1 MKQKL
6 TLRRVLASAVA
17 ALAAAAAV
25 WLLCRWVG
33 YDLQLRIGNEPVY
46 EIANDDY
53 TQIIDVPED
62 GLWQAVPLEAG
73 QTLYGCRLRFSTHG
87 ELYRAG
93 MVMVD
98 LCDAD
103 GTILREAAG
112 NYANIFDDN
121 FTGFAFGTAYT
132 AAQAE
137 TLHLHIYNVVEWE
150 GPLGLW
156 ASTGTVGALA
166 LTADG
171 VDADATLALQYMTD
185 DTGSWPSD
193 LANGLAPL
201 LAFAAFAA
209 VLLFGL
215 RAPLPLTVA
224 VVGLACGLLFVRV
237 TPALVAPDEYTH
249 LAKCYR
255 QSSTLLGQPV
265 ADDDDMLL
273 VRSCDAPYFKNH
285 TGDIGIYA
293 YKEMLEHLGDAGCSG
308 ETTVSSDTYVTAD
321 PINNT
326 LYLGQIAGITLAR
339 MMGLGFHGML
349 LLGRLC
355 NLALYL
361 ALAAAA
367 VNIAPQ
373 RLRGIFA
380 GVALLA
386 QPLQLA
392 GSLSADAAVLG
403 YLFCFTALCLT
414 LRTRPARWPETVAA
428 VVLAALIGP
437 AKAIYLPAVL
447 LIFMIPDAN
456 LALPGKRWPV
466 GPIAKVLA
474 LVLAAIGWVQVNMGA
489 ALYAARDV
497 DTVGILRAGGAAAA
511 GAALLALLYWK
522 IRRDPKKKKIFL
534 GAIAAVVVLAIPVGL
549 YKLTHMWGGL
559 TPEQLVGSIQEN
571 GDSIYTYSAG
581 YICRNLPNTAKLL
594 LRSFSAQGAQWVQGV
609 LGTALGE
616 PIVYTVDASWVLGVG
631 FILALLAAAL
641 PQAGETVP
649 LGRRTKAGVWGIVLC
664 VIALSF
670 VTALNWT
677 PINYTTIFG
686 LQGRYWLPVLPLVL
700 ALVHHNRTFAVQKP
714 AERKA
719 VFAMLCLTSF
729 VILQGAGLYATF
741 QMPS

>member
-1 MKQKL
+1 MHFAVAGCGVISRFHLDAIRSIEDAALCGVYDPVEASARAAAQAYGTRAYPDYDAL
-6 TLRRVLASAVA
+6 LADPQVDAVCICTPSHLHAPLALQAVA
-17 ALAAAAAV
+17 AGKHVLIEKPVALTLEDCDAVAAAARAAGV
-25 WLLCRWVG
+25 QVG
-33 YDLQLRIGNEPVY
+33 VVSQLRYGPAVARVKRALESGALGRITRCDLYMKYFRPQSYYDSGTWRGTQAMDGGGALMNQGIHGVDLVRYLMGPADSIYVLSGTLVRDIEVEDTLTAVVAWHCGAQGVIQASVGDYPGFPRRIELNGESGTIILEEDRIVKWEVAGDSAYHIYEQEP
-46 EIANDDY
+46 A
-53 TQIIDVPED
+53 PE
-62 GLWQAVPLEAG
+62 VRSHSEAG
-73 QTLYGCRLRFSTHG
+73 AIDPSGHVAQLRNFIDAVRG
-87 ELYRAG
+87 EG
-93 MVMVD
+93 
-98 LCDAD
+98 
-103 GTILREAAG
+103 
-112 NYANIFDDN
+112 
-121 FTGFAFGTAYT
+121 
-132 AAQAE
+132 
-137 TLHLHIYNVVEWE
+137 
-150 GPLGLW
+150 
-156 ASTGTVGALA
+156 
-166 LTADG
+166 
-171 VDADATLALQYMTD
+171 
-185 DTGSWPSD
+185 
-193 LANGLAPL
+193 
-201 LAFAAFAA
+201 
-209 VLLFGL
+209 
-215 RAPLPLTVA
+215 
-224 VVGLACGLLFVRV
+224 
-237 TPALVAPDEYTH
+237 
-249 LAKCYR
+249 
-255 QSSTLLGQPV
+255 TLLV
-265 ADDDDMLL
+265 DEA
-273 VRSCDAPYFKNH
+273 
-285 TGDIGIYA
+285 
-293 YKEMLEHLGDAGCSG
+293 E
-308 ETTVSSDTYVTAD
+308 
-321 PINNT
+321 
-326 LYLGQIAGITLAR
+326 
-339 MMGLGFHGML
+339 
-349 LLGRLC
+349 GR
-355 NLALYL
+355 
-361 ALAAAA
+361 
-367 VNIAPQ
+367 
-373 RLRGIFA
+373 
-380 GVALLA
+380 
-386 QPLQLA
+386 
-392 GSLSADAAVLG
+392 
-403 YLFCFTALCLT
+403 
-414 LRTRPARWPETVAA
+414 
-428 VVLAALIGP
+428 
-437 AKAIYLPAVL
+437 KA
-447 LIFMIPDAN
+447 
-456 LALPGKRWPV
+456 
-466 GPIAKVLA
+466 LA

-631 FILALLAAAL
+631 SILALLAAAL

>member
-1 MKQKL
+1 M
-6 TLRRVLASAVA
+6 
-17 ALAAAAAV
+17 
-25 WLLCRWVG
+25 
-33 YDLQLRIGNEPVY
+33 
-46 EIANDDY
+46 
-53 TQIIDVPED
+53 
-62 GLWQAVPLEAG
+62 
-73 QTLYGCRLRFSTHG
+73 
-87 ELYRAG
+87 
-93 MVMVD
+93 
-98 LCDAD
+98 
-103 GTILREAAG
+103 
-112 NYANIFDDN
+112 
-121 FTGFAFGTAYT
+121 
-132 AAQAE
+132 
-137 TLHLHIYNVVEWE
+137 
-150 GPLGLW
+150 
-156 ASTGTVGALA
+156 
-166 LTADG
+166 
-171 VDADATLALQYMTD
+171 
-185 DTGSWPSD
+185 
-193 LANGLAPL
+193 
-201 LAFAAFAA
+201 
-209 VLLFGL
+209 
-215 RAPLPLTVA
+215 
-224 VVGLACGLLFVRV
+224 
-237 TPALVAPDEYTH
+237 
-249 LAKCYR
+249 
-255 QSSTLLGQPV
+255 
-265 ADDDDMLL
+265 
-273 VRSCDAPYFKNH
+273 
-285 TGDIGIYA
+285 
-293 YKEMLEHLGDAGCSG
+293 
-308 ETTVSSDTYVTAD
+308 
-321 PINNT
+321 
-326 LYLGQIAGITLAR
+326 
-339 MMGLGFHGML
+339 
-349 LLGRLC
+349 GRLC

-497 DTVGILRAGGAAAA
+497 DTVGILARRVVPPRLVPLCWRCCTGRSAAT
-511 GAALLALLYWK
+511 
-522 IRRDPKKKKIFL
+522 PKKKKIFL